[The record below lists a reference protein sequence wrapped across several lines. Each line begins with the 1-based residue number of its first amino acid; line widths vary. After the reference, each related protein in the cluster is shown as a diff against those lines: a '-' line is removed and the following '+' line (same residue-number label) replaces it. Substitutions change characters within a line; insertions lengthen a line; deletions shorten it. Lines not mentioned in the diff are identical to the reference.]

1 VTALRRAELELRET
15 AARFIRI
22 VVHHGRFEPF
32 AEWGRLRELAPQPAQ
47 QPDRIGAGGR
57 HSFFT

>member
-1 VTALRRAELELRET
+1 MALCRTELELRET
-15 AARFIRI
+15 PARFFRI

-32 AEWGRLRELAPQPAQ
+32 AEWGRLRELASQPAQ
-47 QPDRIGAGGR
+47 QSDRIGAGGR